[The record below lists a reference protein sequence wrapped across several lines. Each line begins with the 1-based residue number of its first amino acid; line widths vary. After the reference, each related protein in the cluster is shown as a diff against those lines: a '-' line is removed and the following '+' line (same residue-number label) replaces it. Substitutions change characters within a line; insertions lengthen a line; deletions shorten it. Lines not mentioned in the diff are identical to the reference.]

1 MNAIKNDM
9 KLSGLNALIY
19 ARVSRKDQAKKG
31 DLKRQIEK
39 LERWAGQHEVVI
51 VGRYDEVVDG
61 RLSSR
66 ADRLA
71 LHLCIERSVTHN
83 LPVLVTDASRVTRN
97 GVTAEV
103 FERALQG
110 RLWLLSRAP
119 GFEGKSWV
127 AEVKEKHA
135 KLQNDVSTSTMLALD
150 KKKRNRGLFG
160 GEAGGRAGRD
170 ASAIVRTAESQ
181 ARAQAIADYL
191 KSNPSGPTPTCREL
205 CALLDAAGI
214 LPAQGKKWTMP
225 ALREPLRAAKKL
237 VALSQAHTILIRTS
251 WTLNGA
257 AASLTDGADTRDPA
271 ATPCVSASKRADANG
286 VIDLHPAGPNAGAYA
301 AQDAGKNASGVD
313 IGAARAL
320 TDDEIMKSN
329 PLYGRF

>member
-1 MNAIKNDM
+1 MNTIQNDI

-19 ARVSRKDQAKKG
+19 ARVSRKNQAEKG

-39 LERWAGQHEVVI
+39 LEKWAVQHEVVI
-51 VGRYDEVVDG
+51 VRRYEEIVDG

-66 ADRLA
+66 TNRPA
-71 LHLCIERSVTHN
+71 LHACIERSVTDN
-83 LPVLVTDASRVTRN
+83 LPVLVTDASRVSRN
-97 GVTAEV
+97 SVTAEV
-103 FERALQG
+103 FERALEG

-135 KLQNDVSTSTMLALD
+135 KLQNDVSTGTMLALD
-150 KKKRNRGLFG
+150 KKKRNRSLFG

-170 ASAIVRTAESQ
+170 ASAKVRTAESQ

-191 KSNPSGPTPTCREL
+191 KSNPSGPTLTCREL

-225 ALREPLRAAKKL
+225 ALREPFRAAKKL
-237 VALSQAHTILIRTS
+237 VALSQAHTVLIRTS
-251 WTLNGA
+251 WTLDCA
-257 AASLTDGADTRDPA
+257 AVSVAIGADAQTDTA
-271 ATPCVSASKRADANG
+271 ATPCVSAAKRADAND
-286 VIDLHPAGPNAGAYA
+286 VIDLHPAGPTAGAYA

-313 IGAARAL
+313 IDAARAL
-320 TDDEIMKSN
+320 TDDEIMRSHT
-329 PLYGRF
+329 L

>member
-1 MNAIKNDM
+1 MNTMTNDM

-19 ARVSRKDQAKKG
+19 ARVSRKDQAKRG
-31 DLKRQIEK
+31 DLKGQIEK

-66 ADRLA
+66 ADRPA
-71 LHLCIERSVTHN
+71 LHACIKRSVTHN
-83 LPVLVTDASRVTRN
+83 LPVLVTDASRLTRN
-97 GVTAEV
+97 AVTAEV
-103 FERALQG
+103 FERALEG

-119 GFEGKSWV
+119 GFDGKSWV
-127 AEVKEKHA
+127 VEVKDKHA
-135 KLQNDVSTSTMLALD
+135 KLQNDVSTGTMLALD

-214 LPAQGKKWTMP
+214 FPAQGKKWTMP
-225 ALREPLRAAKKL
+225 ALREPLRAAKEL
-237 VALSQAHTILIRTS
+237 VALSQSCRTPDR
-251 WTLNGA
+251 T
-257 AASLTDGADTRDPA
+257 AASVGGVADTQDQT
-271 ATPCVSASKRADANG
+271 ATPCVSASKHADANG
-286 VIDLHPAGPNAGAYA
+286 VIDLHPAGPSAGAYA

-320 TDDEIMKSN
+320 TDDAIMKSN

>member
-1 MNAIKNDM
+1 MNSMTNDK
-9 KLSGLNALIY
+9 KLSDLNALIY
-19 ARVSRKDQAKKG
+19 ARVSRKDQADKG
-31 DLKRQIEK
+31 DLKRQIKK
-39 LERWAGQHEVVI
+39 LERWAGQHEVAI

-66 ADRLA
+66 ADRPA
-71 LHLCIERSVTHN
+71 LHSCIERSVTHN
-83 LPVLVTDASRVTRN
+83 LLVLVTDASRVTRN

-103 FERALQG
+103 FERALEG
-110 RLWLLSRAP
+110 RLRLLSRAP
-119 GFEGKSWV
+119 GFDGKSWV

-135 KLQNDVSTSTMLALD
+135 KLQNDVSTGTMLALD
-150 KKKRNRGLFG
+150 KKRRSGGLFG

-170 ASAIVRTAESQ
+170 ASAKVRTAKSKG
-181 ARAQAIADYL
+181 RVQAIADYL
-191 KSNPSGPTPTCREL
+191 KSNPSGPTLTCREL
-205 CALLDAAGI
+205 CALLDTAGI

-225 ALREPLRAAKKL
+225 ALREPFRAAKKL

-257 AASLTDGADTRDPA
+257 ALSVASGADE
-271 ATPCVSASKRADANG
+271 SA
-286 VIDLHPAGPNAGAYA
+286 VIDLHPASPTAGAYA

-320 TDDEIMKSN
+320 TDDEIMKPN